1 MPGRARGAL
10 RAMWEIVVAVT
21 ARVVRHGQTAR
32 ASQFAYNAFL
42 ASIPFLFV
50 LVSVL
55 GLVASPAAYT
65 SIIDRLRGTIPGE
78 LANFLD
84 SLLRAASSSTSQAGI
99 FLFLGL
105 VSGLYLA
112 GNVTGCIT
120 DGLDDALESSHRPWI
135 RGKVRAI
142 GLAGITALV
151 FVLTT
156 GLAVLGPPVLK
167 WILDH
172 AGASAASHLVVQYS
186 VAVLGALIFYSY
198 LVLLY
203 RYAPNQSSLRRRHV
217 LRGGLVGVA
226 GWFIVANLFRL
237 YVDHLGSYNRV
248 YGSLGVV
255 VVFLV
260 FLFLTGLTI
269 LIGGE
274 VTAELRRRDDDAAP
288 QAVAP

>member
-1 MPGRARGAL
+1 
-10 RAMWEIVVAVT
+10 MWDIVVAVT
-21 ARVVRHGQTAR
+21 GRVVRHGQTAR

-65 SIIDRLRGTIPGE
+65 SLIDRLRGTIPDE

-105 VSGLYLA
+105 VSGLYLT
-112 GNVTGCIT
+112 GNVAGCIT
-120 DGLDDALESSHRPWI
+120 DGLDDALECSHRTWI
-135 RGKVRAI
+135 RGKAMAI

-156 GLAVLGPPVLK
+156 GLAVLGPQVLE
-167 WILDH
+167 WTLDNV
-172 AGASAASHLVVQYS
+172 GASAASHQMAQYS
-186 VAVLGALIFYSY
+186 VAVLGALIFYGY

-203 RYAPNQSSLRRRHV
+203 RYAPNQSSLHRRHV
-217 LRGGLVGVA
+217 LRGGLVGVV

-248 YGSLGVV
+248 YGSLGAV
-255 VVFLV
+255 VVFMV

-274 VTAELRRRDDDAAP
+274 VTAELRRRDAA
-288 QAVAP
+288 ATG

>member
-1 MPGRARGAL
+1 
-10 RAMWEIVVAVT
+10 MWDIVVAVT
-21 ARVVRHGQTAR
+21 GRVVRHGQTAR

-65 SIIDRLRGTIPGE
+65 SLIDRLRGTIPDE

-112 GNVTGCIT
+112 GNVAGCIT
-120 DGLDDALESSHRPWI
+120 DGLDDALERSHRTWI
-135 RGKVRAI
+135 RGKAMAI

-156 GLAVLGPPVLK
+156 GLAVLGPPVLE
-167 WILDH
+167 WTLGNV
-172 AGASAASHLVVQYS
+172 GASVASHHVARYS
-186 VAVLGALIFYSY
+186 VAVLGALIFYGY

-203 RYAPNQSSLRRRHV
+203 RYAPNESSLQRRHV
-217 LRGGLVGVA
+217 LRGGLVGVV

-274 VTAELRRRDDDAAP
+274 VTAELRRREAAAAP
-288 QAVAP
+288 